1 MFVVRRIHHAKPGQ
15 SRKLA
20 AVLTKIGEMYQ
31 GTGDRK
37 PSRIYTSG
45 GTVPGPLNTVYM
57 EWLEEALMSPY
68 RPDLVKP
75 EPEDSLFAE
84 LREFEESASE
94 IEFYQLFSG
103 E

>member
-1 MFVVRRIHHAKPGQ
+1 MFLVRRIHHAKPGQ

-20 AVLTKIGEMYQ
+20 EVLKKIGDMYQ
-31 GTGDRK
+31 GSGDRK

-45 GTVPGPLNTVYM
+45 GSTPGPLNTVYM

-68 RPDLVKP
+68 RDDLVKP
-75 EPEDSLFAE
+75 EPEDGLFAE
-84 LREFEESASE
+84 LKEYEESSSE
-94 IEFYQLFSG
+94 IEFYQLYSG

>member
-20 AVLTKIGEMYQ
+20 EVLKKIGEMYQ
-31 GTGDRK
+31 TTGDRK

-45 GTVPGPLNTVYM
+45 GSTPGPLDTVYM

-68 RPDLVKP
+68 RPDLAKP
-75 EPEDSLFAE
+75 EPENALFAE
-84 LREFEESASE
+84 LREHESESSS
-94 IEFYQLFSG
+94 IEFYQLYSG

>member
-1 MFVVRRIHHAKPGQ
+1 MFVVRRIHHAKPGT

-20 AVLTKIGEMYQ
+20 AVLAKIGEMYLES
-31 GTGDRK
+31 GDRK

-45 GTVPGPLNTVYM
+45 GSVPGPLNTVYM

-68 RPDLVKP
+68 RPDLAKP
-75 EPEDSLFAE
+75 EPENDLFAQ
-84 LREFEESASE
+84 LREFEASSSE
-94 IEFYQLFSG
+94 IEFYELFSG

>member
-20 AVLTKIGEMYQ
+20 AVLAKIGDMYQ
-31 GTGDRK
+31 GSGDRK

-45 GTVPGPLNTVYM
+45 GSTPGPLNTVYM
-57 EWLEEALMSPY
+57 EWLEETLMSPY
-68 RPDLVKP
+68 RPNLVKP
-75 EPEDSLFAE
+75 EPEEALFAE
-84 LREFEESASE
+84 LREYEAEGSS
-94 IEFYQLFSG
+94 IEFYELFSG

>member
-1 MFVVRRIHHAKPGQ
+1 MFVVRRVHHAKPGQ
-15 SRKLA
+15 ARKLA
-20 AVLTKIGEMYQ
+20 AVLTKIGQMYQ
-31 GTGDRK
+31 GSGDRK

-45 GTVPGPLNTVYM
+45 GSVPGPLNTVYM

-75 EPEDSLFAE
+75 GPEDGL
-84 LREFEESASE
+84 FEELKQYEAEQSE
-94 IEFYQLFSG
+94 IEFYELVSG

>member
-20 AVLTKIGEMYQ
+20 DVLRRIGEMYNDS
-31 GTGDRK
+31 GDRK

-45 GTVPGPLNTVYM
+45 GSTPGPLNTVYM

-68 RPDLVKP
+68 RADLVKP
-75 EPEDSLFAE
+75 EPEDGLFAE
-84 LREFEESASE
+84 LKEYEDAPSE
-94 IEFYQLFSG
+94 IEFYQLVSG

>member
-1 MFVVRRIHHAKPGQ
+1 MFVVRRVHHAKPGQ

-20 AVLTKIGEMYQ
+20 AVLSQIGEMYQ
-31 GTGDRK
+31 GAGERK

-45 GTVPGPLNTVYM
+45 GSTPGPVDTVYM

-75 EPEDSLFAE
+75 EPEGALFAQ
-84 LREFEESASE
+84 LREFEDGPSE
-94 IEFYQLFSG
+94 IEFYELFSG

>member
-20 AVLTKIGEMYQ
+20 EVLTKIGDMYR
-31 GTGDRK
+31 GSGDRK
-37 PSRIYTSG
+37 VSRIYTSG
-45 GTVPGPLNTVYM
+45 GSTPGPLNTVYM

-68 RPDLVKP
+68 RPELAKP
-75 EPEDSLFAE
+75 EPENAL
-84 LREFEESASE
+84 FEELKEYEAESSS
-94 IEFYQLFSG
+94 IEFYELYSG

>member
-15 SRKLA
+15 GRKLA
-20 AVLTKIGEMYQ
+20 AVLAKIGEMYV
-31 GTGDRK
+31 GTGDRR

-45 GTVPGPLNTVYM
+45 GSVPGPLNTVYM

-75 EPEDSLFAE
+75 EPEDALFAE
-84 LREFEESASE
+84 LKEFEAEQSE
-94 IEFYQLFSG
+94 IEFYELVSG

>member
-20 AVLTKIGEMYQ
+20 EVLRKIGEMYQ
-31 GTGDRK
+31 GNGERK

-45 GTVPGPLNTVYM
+45 GSTPGALNTVYM

-68 RPDLVKP
+68 RPELVTL
-75 EPEDSLFAE
+75 EPSDGLFAE
-84 LREFEESASE
+84 LKEHEESSSE
-94 IEFYQLFSG
+94 IEFYELFSG

>member
-20 AVLTKIGEMYQ
+20 GVLRKIGEMYQ
-31 GTGDRK
+31 GSGDRK

-45 GTVPGPLNTVYM
+45 GSTPGPLNTVYM
-57 EWLEEALMSPY
+57 EWLEESLMSPY
-68 RPDLVKP
+68 RPDLAKH
-75 EPEDSLFAE
+75 EPEDGLFAE
-84 LREFEESASE
+84 LKEYEAESSS
-94 IEFYQLFSG
+94 IEFYELFSG

>member
-20 AVLTKIGEMYQ
+20 EVLRKIGEMYQ
-31 GTGDRK
+31 SSGDRK

-45 GTVPGPLNTVYM
+45 GSTPGPLNTVYM

-68 RPDLVKP
+68 RPELVKQ
-75 EPEDSLFAE
+75 EPEDALFAE
-84 LREFEESASE
+84 LKEFEESSSE
-94 IEFYQLFSG
+94 IEFYELYSG